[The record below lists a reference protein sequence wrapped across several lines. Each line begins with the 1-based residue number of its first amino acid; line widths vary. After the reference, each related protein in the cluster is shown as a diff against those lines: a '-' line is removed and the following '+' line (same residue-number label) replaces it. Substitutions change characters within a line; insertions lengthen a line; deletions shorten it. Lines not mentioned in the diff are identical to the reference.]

1 MVQTSTS
8 EEIVLMIRTVVFAG
22 HDVAFT
28 GTKDIRHKFGVRL
41 LSLLCA
47 RMSISEACGQHA
59 MLLWT
64 ISMSQSSRG
73 CDMDVCVGCLVLS
86 VKMHQLTACVGLSK
100 FAIACRHLF
109 ESREGT
115 VKALEWTLQQNRGML
130 DGQVHHLTCILK
142 LFERVELTREV
153 ADISSLHLKHAE
165 LHLLFTSFRGQWFR
179 YLIELYE
186 YLLEKTKHMPTDQRM
201 DIALKVCGVE
211 NT

>member
-1 MVQTSTS
+1 MVQTSAS

-22 HDVAFT
+22 HEVMFT

-47 RMSISEACGQHA
+47 RMGISDACGQHA

-64 ISMSQSSRG
+64 ISVSKSTRG
-73 CDMDVCVGCLVLS
+73 CDMDVCVACLVVS
-86 VKMHQLTACVGLSK
+86 AKMHQLAACVGLSK
-100 FAIACRHLF
+100 FAMACRHLF

-115 VKALEWTLQQNRGML
+115 VRALEWTLKQNTGML
-130 DGQVHHLTCILK
+130 DGQVHHLTCVLK
-142 LFERVELTREV
+142 LFERVDLTREV
-153 ADISSLHLKHAE
+153 ADVSSLHLKHAE
-165 LHLLFTSFRGQWFR
+165 LHVLFVSFRGQWYR

-186 YLLEKTKHMPTDQRM
+186 YLLEKTQHMSKDERM
-201 DIALKVCGVE
+201 DVALKVCGVQ